1 MAFILVGVKHIV
13 PEVGQ
18 IAHHGIKLF
27 PLTGGFGVQLAVQHA
42 LNGLLE
48 AFFHREVHQ
57 AVAGFQLATAPENR
71 SIFDNGGRRLEGE
84 G

>member
-1 MAFILVGVKHIV
+1 MAFILVGAKHIV

-18 IAHHGIKLF
+18 IAHHGIKLC

-48 AFFHREVHQ
+48 K
-57 AVAGFQLATAPENR
+57 
-71 SIFDNGGRRLEGE
+71 IGRRCPSMCR
-84 G
+84 